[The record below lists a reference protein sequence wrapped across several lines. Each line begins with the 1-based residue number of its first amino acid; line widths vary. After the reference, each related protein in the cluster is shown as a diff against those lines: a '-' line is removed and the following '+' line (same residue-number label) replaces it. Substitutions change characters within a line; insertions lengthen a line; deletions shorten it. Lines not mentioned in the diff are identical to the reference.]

1 MSAATP
7 GVGGAGILLLAAGRS
22 RRFGSDKRLA
32 ILPHSDDTLLQA
44 TVRVARDSGLPVH
57 VCLREGDGALA
68 TALAGDSV
76 STMVCP
82 SADKGMGATLAEG
95 VATVSGWD
103 ALIVALA
110 DMPLVRASTYRA
122 LARACSRQRIAL
134 PHYRGRRGNPACFGA
149 DWFDQLRRC
158 SGDRGARDVLA
169 ANSQA
174 VLPVEV
180 NDAGILQDVDDP
192 ASLEAMR

>member
-95 VATVSGWD
+95 VAAVSGWD
-103 ALIVALA
+103 ALLVALA
-110 DMPLVRASTYRA
+110 DMPLVRASTYLA
-122 LARACSRQRIAL
+122 LARACPRQGIAL

-149 DWFDQLRRC
+149 DWFDQLRHC
-158 SGDRGARDVLA
+158 HGDRGARDVLA
-169 ANSQA
+169 ANPQA
-174 VLPVEV
+174 VLPIEV
-180 NDAGILQDVDDP
+180 DDAGILWDVDHP